1 MSWTALRRT
10 QVGDSRGI
18 RSTRA
23 HFVLEGLEERTV
35 LSGGT
40 GASAA
45 AEVAQLHNGQASHG
59 NARAVVLLNS
69 HEHHM
74 GQQLA
79 VLLNQHEHRADQRF
93 AGAHNGNVQQGH
105 VRVAV
110 LLNQHEHREG
120 QQFAVAHHGNVHHGI
135 ANGAV
140 QRHGQGN
147 AHLRGRGHGHGAAAK
162 AHSQMTITG
171 LTINDIGLVSS
182 STSGDQLVANATLTG
197 TIRHQAFSLPLAIP
211 ITVTPGST
219 GTTTSPG
226 SVTTAATTPTQV
238 LNLSVGPVNLSLL
251 GLNVHLGSSCTIGAT
266 NDPITVK
273 LTAIPTG
280 STSGGY
286 AGGAV
291 GDLLNGVANLLN
303 GGTSLS
309 GVGSQLS
316 SLESGLTQAL
326 NGVLKGLNSGNSAA
340 TGSTMQAPAGQ
351 HEILDLDLNPI
362 NLDVLGALVQTSSI
376 CLNVTAARGPG
387 NLLGNL
393 LG

>member
-1 MSWTALRRT
+1 MSWTASRRT
-10 QVGDSRGI
+10 QVERSRGI

-23 HFVLEGLEERTV
+23 RFVLEGLEERTV
-35 LSGGT
+35 LSVGA

-45 AEVAQLHNGQASHG
+45 AEVAQVHNGHANHG
-59 NARAVVLLNS
+59 NGRAVVLLNS

-74 GQQLA
+74 GKQLA
-79 VLLNQHEHRADQRF
+79 VLLNQHEHRGGQQF
-93 AGAHNGNVQQGH
+93 AVAQSGNVQQGH
-105 VRVAV
+105 ARAAV
-110 LLNQHEHREG
+110 LLNQHGHRG
-120 QQFAVAHHGNVHHGI
+120 NQQFAVAHHAMANRAVLHHG
-135 ANGAV
+135 
-140 QRHGQGN
+140 HGN
-147 AHLRGRGHGHGAAAK
+147 AHLRGRGLGHGAAAK

-211 ITVTPGST
+211 ITVTPGSS
-219 GTTTSPG
+219 GTTTAPG
-226 SVTTAATTPTQV
+226 SVTTAAATPTQV

-251 GLNVHLGSSCTIGAT
+251 GLNLHLGSSCTIGAT
-266 NDPITVK
+266 NDPINVK

-280 STSGGY
+280 STYNGY

-291 GDLLNGVANLLN
+291 GSLLGGVANLLN

-309 GVGSQLS
+309 GLGSQLS

-326 NGVLKGLNSGNSAA
+326 NGALAGLNSGNSAA
-340 TGSTMQAPAGQ
+340 TGTTAQAPAGQ

>member
-1 MSWTALRRT
+1 MSWTASRRI
-10 QVGDSRGI
+10 QVEKSRDA

-23 HFVLEGLEERTV
+23 RFVLEGLEERTV
-35 LSGGT
+35 LSGGA
-40 GASAA
+40 GASAMAAGA
-45 AEVAQLHNGQASHG
+45 AEAAPAHHAHGHAQFAEIARLSHG
-59 NARAVVLLNS
+59 HAYAYG
-69 HEHHM
+69 H
-74 GQQLA
+74 
-79 VLLNQHEHRADQRF
+79 
-93 AGAHNGNVQQGH
+93 AHGH
-105 VRVAV
+105 AY
-110 LLNQHEHREG
+110 
-120 QQFAVAHHGNVHHGI
+120 AY
-135 ANGAV
+135 
-140 QRHGQGN
+140 
-147 AHLRGRGHGHGAAAK
+147 GHGAAAK
-162 AHSQMTITG
+162 ARAQMTITG

-182 STSGDQLVANATLTG
+182 STSGDQLVANATLSG
-197 TIRHQAFSLPLAIP
+197 TIKHHAFSLPLAIP
-211 ITVTPGST
+211 ITVTPGSSA
-219 GTTTSPG
+219 TTTAPG
-226 SVTTAATTPTQV
+226 SVTSSTATPTQV

-291 GDLLNGVANLLN
+291 GDLLSGVANLLN
-303 GGTSLS
+303 GGTPLS

-326 NGVLKGLNSGNSAA
+326 NGVLSGLNSGNSAA
-340 TGSTMQAPAGQ
+340 TGSTAQAPAGQ

-393 LG
+393 LA